1 MYGDIFIYKVHDFS
15 YIRIEYMLIYKYIY
29 VRYIYIGIYFVYKE
43 KAERNT
49 LNLIIVPW
57 F

>member
-15 YIRIEYMLIYKYIY
+15 YIRTEYMLIYKYIY
-29 VRYIYIGIYFVYKE
+29 VRYIYVGIYFVYKE